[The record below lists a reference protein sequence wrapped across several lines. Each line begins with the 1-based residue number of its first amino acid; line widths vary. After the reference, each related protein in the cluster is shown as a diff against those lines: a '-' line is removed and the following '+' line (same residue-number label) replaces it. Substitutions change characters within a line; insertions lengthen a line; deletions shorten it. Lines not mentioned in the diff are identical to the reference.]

1 LRWSPDISRTPNSE
15 NSPTIATN
23 RLSRVL
29 TWKPCQLSDELAG
42 QASRCSARDLR
53 CARVYGGRRDRLR
66 SNFAASNLLADVYVG
81 RILKGEKPSDRPVM
95 LSARF
100 EFVINPK
107 TAGQHAFALRTPQ
120 MARSAARK
128 LKIVACNANQTRTP
142 YSRSRNRDL
151 DSKRILTRAG
161 IPSLERKSGYQVTR
175 VVAAKQVGCFAGS
188 AGERSHSTAELS
200 CY

>member
-1 LRWSPDISRTPNSE
+1 M
-15 NSPTIATN
+15 
-23 RLSRVL
+23 
-29 TWKPCQLSDELAG
+29 
-42 QASRCSARDLR
+42 
-53 CARVYGGRRDRLR
+53 
-66 SNFAASNLLADVYVG
+66 G

-95 LSARF
+95 LSAKF
-100 EFVINPK
+100 ELVIILK

-175 VVAAKQVGCFAGS
+175 VVAAEAGWMLRR
-188 AGERSHSTAELS
+188 ERRGALTFNGRALMLLKRSVIPFIMEVHHAFLLRRMAAHFDGAI
-200 CY
+200 